1 MAVAADSDR
10 ASPALCAK
18 FAQLAPLFICAIIIS
33 YPAAKVQRFF
43 CSKTAKFCTE
53 QTALHSPS
61 AANTRRGRAPSANA
75 RGGAPDIGGPIFK
88 HRLRRAEQNA
98 RRPALGSMRACA
110 AGGVLFIARGGITK
124 RLCTGRRFQNRWNTS
139 PLRCRARSR
148 RCARCRAWAR
158 RIFFRTRTRRR

>member
-61 AANTRRGRAPSANA
+61 AANTRRGRTKIPLP
-75 RGGAPDIGGPIFK
+75 RGGADGHGLPRFLNTVCAVRNK
-88 HRLRRAEQNA
+88 TRA
-98 RRPALGSMRACA
+98 ALHSVRCSCA